1 MKIILV
7 KDPEVQKILE
17 RELDQSYIVI
27 LSQEIEKAIEIYEV

>member
-7 KDPEVQKILE
+7 KDPKVQEILE